1 MTAWPPTGLSSAL
14 RARNEITIRQ
24 LLTHQGGLIADNA
37 LDDYRQGSQVAL
49 ERIFALP
56 CTVKP
61 GTKFI
66 YSDVGFIVL
75 GEIIRRITGQDVHEF
90 SQQHLFQPLGMTQ
103 TGYLPATALQQRAA
117 PTEQRDG
124 HWMQGE
130 VHDPRAYALG
140 GIAGHAGLFSCADD
154 LAIYAQ
160 MMLQRGAYGNANVLR
175 PATVH
180 AMTRAYSV
188 DGNLRGLGWDKLS
201 SLSSNRGNQLTAEAF
216 GHGGF
221 TGTVLWIDPGL
232 DLFFVFL
239 SNRVHPDGQGSVNAL
254 AGRIASAAAAAITD
268 GTSSSAAEWPASAAT
283 PVARRANGDEELRGG
298 LGRSD
303 SNTTAEPSV
312 VLTGLDRLQQDG
324 WQLLAGQ
331 RVGLITNQ
339 TGVDRAGRSNVQL
352 FREASQIKLVALFS
366 PEHGLTG
373 QRDQPSIDDSI
384 DPATGLRVFSL
395 YGATRQPTAEQLALI
410 DTLVFDIQDI
420 GTRFY
425 TYVSTMGL
433 AMQTA
438 AQHQKRFV
446 VLDRPNPINGVDV
459 EGPVLDDGLQS
470 FVGFHTLPVR
480 HGMTI
485 GELAQMFKAELN
497 LNVDLT
503 VVHMEGW
510 RRQQYFDDTG
520 LLWVD
525 PSPNM
530 RNLNQALLYPG
541 IGLLETTNL
550 SVGRGTDTPFER
562 LGAPW
567 IDGLQ
572 LARSLSAAGL
582 RGVKFTPVD
591 FRPNA
596 SVHANTLCHGV
607 QILITDRRAIRPLDV
622 GLQIASL
629 LRQMYPSEWDVASY
643 QRLLADQ
650 AVWSAVQRAQ
660 PLGEIHSIFEGEL
673 QQFRQRRSAFL
684 LYAE

>member
-1 MTAWPPTGLSSAL
+1 
-14 RARNEITIRQ
+14 
-24 LLTHQGGLIADNA
+24 
-37 LDDYRQGSQVAL
+37 
-49 ERIFALP
+49 
-56 CTVKP
+56 
-61 GTKFI
+61 
-66 YSDVGFIVL
+66 
-75 GEIIRRITGQDVHEF
+75 
-90 SQQHLFQPLGMTQ
+90 
-103 TGYLPATALQQRAA
+103 
-117 PTEQRDG
+117 
-124 HWMQGE
+124 
-130 VHDPRAYALG
+130 
-140 GIAGHAGLFSCADD
+140 
-154 LAIYAQ
+154 
-160 MMLQRGAYGNANVLR
+160 
-175 PATVH
+175 
-180 AMTRAYSV
+180 MTRAYSV

-239 SNRVHPDGQGSVNAL
+239 SNRLHPDGQGSVNAL

-268 GTSSSAAEWPASAAT
+268 SASSSAAEWPASAAT
-283 PVARRANGDEELRGG
+283 PVARGASGDEEMRGG
-298 LGRSD
+298 LRRSD
-303 SNTTAEPSV
+303 SNTVAEPSV

-339 TGVDRAGRSNVQL
+339 TGVDCAGRSNVQL
-352 FREASQIKLVALFS
+352 FREASQVKLVALFS

-373 QRDQPSIDDSI
+373 QRDEPSIDDSI

-433 AMQTA
+433 AMQSA

-446 VLDRPNPINGVDV
+446 VLDRPNPINGIDV

-470 FVGFHTLPVR
+470 FVGFHTLPLR

-497 LNVDLT
+497 LNVDLH
-503 VVHMEGW
+503 VVRMEGW
-510 RRQQYFDDTG
+510 RRQQYFDDTS

-572 LARSLSAAGL
+572 LARSLNAAGL
-582 RGVKFTPVD
+582 RGVKFTPID

-596 SVHANTLCHGV
+596 SVHANMLCHGV
-607 QILITDRRAIRPLDV
+607 QILITDRQAIRPLDV
-622 GLQIASL
+622 GLQIATL
-629 LRQMYPSEWDVASY
+629 LRQIYPDEWDVASY
-643 QRLLADQ
+643 QRLLADR

-660 PLGEIHSIFEGEL
+660 PLGEIHSVFESEL
-673 QQFRQRRSAFL
+673 QSFRQRRAAFL